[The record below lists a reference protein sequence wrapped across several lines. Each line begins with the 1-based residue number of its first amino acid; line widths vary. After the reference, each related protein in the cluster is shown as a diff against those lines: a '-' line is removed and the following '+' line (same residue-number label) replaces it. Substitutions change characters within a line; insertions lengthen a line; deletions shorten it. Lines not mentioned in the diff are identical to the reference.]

1 MDASAVPHFR
11 NGGPSAAAQT
21 FGARERHSR
30 GETATMVD
38 VTAGQGADASATSFP
53 SLGEIG
59 TMLKRGDLA
68 LAFGI
73 LTILVV
79 LILPLPSVVLDLF
92 LAISITLSIL
102 ILMTSLFI
110 QAPLEFSAFPTILL
124 ISTMLRLS
132 LNLASTR
139 LILSHGHEGSAAAG
153 HVIEAFGNFVMGGN
167 FVIGIIVFAILV
179 IVNFVVITKG
189 SGRIAEVAARFQL
202 DSMPGK
208 QMAIDADLSAGLID
222 EKTAKE
228 RRKALED
235 ESGFFGAMDGASK
248 FVRGDA
254 VAGLLVVFIN
264 IIGGMIIGIAQQ
276 GLSFGD
282 AARSYTLLTVGDGLV
297 TQIPALIVSTAAGLL
312 VSKAAVSGAADKAL
326 MKQLSGYPQALGMS
340 AGVMIVLAMLP
351 GIPMLPFLALGS
363 GAAALAWTS
372 HKRHRAAAAAAKAA
386 ASPEVA
392 AAAAAAASAAADEP
406 ISAALKI
413 DDLKIEL
420 GYALLPLVNGPDGQ
434 DRLTEQIKALR
445 RSLAIEMGFVMPAVR
460 ILDNVQLEANTYI
473 IKIKEVDAGSGR
485 IWPNQYMVMDPA
497 GNQVDVPGI
506 HTTEPTFGLPATW
519 VDASLK
525 EEASLKGYTV
535 VDAATVVSTHL
546 TELLKTN
553 MSDLLSYGEVQKLLK
568 DLPKE
573 QGELVKDIVPAQ
585 ITISGIQRVLQ
596 LLLAERISIR
606 DLSTILEGIAD
617 ALAFSRNPATLVEH
631 VRARLARQICAQN
644 TSMNGYLPLVALS
657 AKWEQA
663 FAESII
669 GQGEERSLA
678 MQPSKLSE
686 FMTAV
691 RDRFEQAAREGEAPV
706 LVTSASIR
714 PFVRSLVERFRAQTT
729 VLSQAEIHPRARLKT
744 VGSI

>member
-1 MDASAVPHFR
+1 
-11 NGGPSAAAQT
+11 
-21 FGARERHSR
+21 
-30 GETATMVD
+30 MVD
-38 VTAGQGADASATSFP
+38 VTAGQGTAASSGGFP
-53 SLGEIG
+53 SLSEIG
-59 TMLKRGDLA
+59 AIIRRGDIALA
-68 LAFGI
+68 LGI

-92 LAISITLSIL
+92 LAISITMSIL
-102 ILMTSLFI
+102 ILMTALFI
-110 QAPLEFSAFPTILL
+110 QTPLEFSSFPTTLL

-139 LILSHGHEGSAAAG
+139 LILSRGHNGTDAAG

-179 IVNFVVITKG
+179 TVNFVVITKG
-189 SGRIAEVAARFQL
+189 SGRIAEVAARFHL
-202 DSMPGK
+202 DAMPGK
-208 QMAIDADLSAGLID
+208 QMAIDADLNAGLID
-222 EKTAKE
+222 EKAARE

-254 VAGLLVVFIN
+254 IAGLLVVFIN
-264 IIGGMIIGIAQQ
+264 IIGGIIIGVAQQ
-276 GLSFGD
+276 GLSFSE
-282 AARSYTLLTVGDGLV
+282 AAQTYTLLTVGDGLV

-312 VSKAAVSGAADKAL
+312 VSKAGVSGAADKAL
-326 MKQLSGYPQALGMS
+326 IKQFSGYPQALGM
-340 AGVMIVLAMLP
+340 AAAVMCVLALLP
-351 GIPMLPFLALGS
+351 GIPTIPFIALGG
-363 GAAALAWTS
+363 GAAAIAWKARNFKNAKIAEEATAAAAP
-372 HKRHRAAAAAAKAA
+372 AAAAAAQAA
-386 ASPEVA
+386 E
-392 AAAAAAASAAADEP
+392 EP
-406 ISAALKI
+406 IAAALKI

-445 RSLAIEMGFVMPAVR
+445 KSLAIEMGFVMPAVR
-460 ILDNVQLEANTYI
+460 ILDNVQLEANTYV
-473 IKIKEVDAGSGR
+473 IKIKEVDAGQGK
-485 IWPNQYMVMDPA
+485 IWPNQFMVMDP
-497 GNQVDVPGI
+497 GGSQVSVPGI

-535 VDAATVVSTHL
+535 VDATTVLSTHL
-546 TELLKTN
+546 TELLKAN

-568 DLPKE
+568 ELPKE
-573 QGELVKDIVPAQ
+573 QSELVKDIVPAQ
-585 ITISGIQRVLQ
+585 VTISGIQRVLQ

-617 ALAFSRNPATLVEH
+617 ALAFSRNPAAMVEH

-644 TSMNGYLPLVALS
+644 TTYNGYLPLIALS

-663 FAESII
+663 FAESIV
-669 GQGEERSLA
+669 GQGEDRSLA

-686 FMTAV
+686 FMAAV
-691 RDRFEQAAREGEAPV
+691 REAFERAAREGESPV
-706 LVTSASIR
+706 LVTSAAIR
-714 PFVRSLVERFRAQTT
+714 PFVRSLVERFRSQTT

-744 VGSI
+744 VGSV

>member
-1 MDASAVPHFR
+1 
-11 NGGPSAAAQT
+11 
-21 FGARERHSR
+21 
-30 GETATMVD
+30 MVD
-38 VTAGQGADASATSFP
+38 VTAGQGAADPSANFP
-53 SLGEIG
+53 TLGEIG
-59 TMLKRGDLA
+59 TILKRGDLA

-79 LILPLPSVVLDLF
+79 LILPLPSIILDLF

-139 LILSHGHEGSAAAG
+139 LILSRGHEGTDAAG
-153 HVIEAFGNFVMGGN
+153 HVIEAFGSFVMGGN

-189 SGRIAEVAARFQL
+189 SGRIAEVAARFHL

-222 EKTAKE
+222 EKVAKE

-264 IIGGMIIGIAQQ
+264 VIGGIIIGVAQQ
-276 GLSFGD
+276 SLSFSE
-282 AARSYTLLTVGDGLV
+282 AAHTYTLLTVGDGLV

-312 VSKAAVSGAADKAL
+312 VSKAGVSGAADKAL

-340 AGVMIVLAMLP
+340 AGVMLVLSLLP
-351 GIPMLPFLALGS
+351 GIPMLPFLALGG
-363 GAAALAWTS
+363 GAAALALS
-372 HKRHRAAAAAAKAA
+372 ARKFKRKATADAAKAA
-386 ASPEVA
+386 AAPS
-392 AAAAAAASAAADEP
+392 AAASAAAAEEP

-420 GYALLPLVNGPDGQ
+420 GYALLPLVNGPDGT

-445 RSLAIEMGFVMPAVR
+445 RSLAIEMGFVMPSVR

-485 IWPNQYMVMDPA
+485 IWPSQFMAMDP
-497 GNQVDVPGI
+497 GGGQVDVPGI

-535 VDAATVVSTHL
+535 VDAATVMSTHL
-546 TELLKTN
+546 TELLKN
-553 MSDLLSYGEVQKLLK
+553 NVSDLLSYGEVQKLIK
-568 DLPKE
+568 ELPKE
-573 QGELVKDIVPAQ
+573 QGELIKDIVPTQ

-617 ALAFSRNPATLVEH
+617 ALAFSRNPATVVEH

-644 TSMNGYLPLVALS
+644 TTINGYLPLIALS

-663 FAESII
+663 FAESLI

-678 MQPSKLSE
+678 MQPSRLSE
-686 FMTAV
+686 FMTIV